1 MFQKAIDILKIRWP
15 EVALVVI
22 LQAAMMLLV
31 EEVTFL
37 VEYENSQ
44 VEFLPFWA
52 GFLLGMGMML
62 CMIVWQMLYLGFL
75 KTAAISGAHP
85 QQPMELL
92 RTGRPY
98 FWRILFF
105 QILLG
110 LVLFFL
116 NSVLVSLLAMLVWQG
131 QGLEQ
136 VPAWVVQ
143 LCGLAGVCILLKPLL
158 LVPAVVLVYDV
169 TVIEAF
175 FRTRQFQFFHI
186 DSLLKVTIPGF
197 GLIIVTALLTGLAQ
211 PKTMEYYITS
221 ALHHA
226 VFSIV
231 FLVLTMIAVL
241 WTQQHLEAEQV
252 EVKEDQR

>member
-1 MFQKAIDILKIRWP
+1 MFQKAIDILKERWP

-31 EEVTFL
+31 EEVALLT
-37 VEYENSQ
+37 EEESQ
-44 VEFLPFWA
+44 SVAMPLWA

-62 CMIVWQMLYLGFL
+62 CAIIWQMLYLGFL
-75 KTAAISGAHP
+75 KTAAVSGTHP

-116 NSVLVSLLAMLVWQG
+116 NSVLVSLLAAFVWSG

-136 VPAWVVQ
+136 VPTWAVQ
-143 LCGLAGVCILLKPLL
+143 LCGLAGLFILLKPLL

-169 TVIEAF
+169 TVIEALFRIRQFRF
-175 FRTRQFQFFHI
+175 FRI
-186 DSLLKVTIPGF
+186 DSLLKVTMGSF
-197 GLIIVTALLTGLAQ
+197 VLIITTALLIELAQ
-211 PKTMEYYITS
+211 PKTMGYYITS

-231 FLVLTMIAVL
+231 FLVLTMIPVL
-241 WTQQHLEAEQV
+241 WTQHQLEAEQV
-252 EVKEDQR
+252 EVQEDQR